1 MDICIGG
8 IFDGQKIEN
17 NNDFFKVEEHY
28 SDISSKYI
36 KQHFHLF
43 GQIFTFWVCEDV
55 DLTQAMSK
63 AERILKKKKETN

>member
-17 NNDFFKVEEHY
+17 NNDFFTVEEHY
-28 SDISSKYI
+28 SDNSSKYI

-55 DLTQAMSK
+55 DLTQAISK
-63 AERILKKKKETN
+63 AERILKKKKENI

>member
-28 SDISSKYI
+28 SDNSYKYI

-63 AERILKKKKETN
+63 AERILKNKKETN

>member
-17 NNDFFKVEEHY
+17 HNDFFKIEEHY
-28 SDISSKYI
+28 SDNNSQYV

-43 GQIFTFWVCEDV
+43 GQIFTFWVCEDI
-55 DLTQAMSK
+55 DLQQAIRK
-63 AERILKKKKETN
+63 AERILEKKKESI

>member
-28 SDISSKYI
+28 SDYSSKYI

-63 AERILKKKKETN
+63 AERILKNKKRN

>member
-8 IFDGQKIEN
+8 IFNGQKIEN

-28 SDISSKYI
+28 SDHSSKYI

-55 DLTQAMSK
+55 DLTQAISK
-63 AERILKKKKETN
+63 AERILKKKRENI

>member
-28 SDISSKYI
+28 SDHSSKYI

-63 AERILKKKKETN
+63 AERILKNKKETN

>member
-28 SDISSKYI
+28 SDHSSKYI

-43 GQIFTFWVCEDV
+43 GQIFTFWVCENV
-55 DLTQAMSK
+55 DLTQAISK
-63 AERILKKKKETN
+63 AERILKKKKENI

>member
-17 NNDFFKVEEHY
+17 HNDFFKIEEHY
-28 SDISSKYI
+28 SDNSCCYV

-43 GQIFTFWVCEDV
+43 GQIFTFWVCEDI
-55 DLTQAMSK
+55 DLQQAIRK
-63 AERILKKKKETN
+63 AERILENKKESI

>member
-17 NNDFFKVEEHY
+17 HNDFFKIEEHY
-28 SDISSKYI
+28 SDISSRYV

-43 GQIFTFWVCEDV
+43 GQIFTFWVCEDI
-55 DLTQAMSK
+55 DLQQAIRK
-63 AERILKKKKETN
+63 AERILENKKESI

>member
-17 NNDFFKVEEHY
+17 HNDFFKIEEYY
-28 SDISSKYI
+28 SDNSSQYV

-43 GQIFTFWVCEDV
+43 GQIFTFWVCEDI
-55 DLTQAMSK
+55 DLQQAIRK
-63 AERILKKKKETN
+63 AERILENKKESI

>member
-17 NNDFFKVEEHY
+17 NKDTFKVEDHY
-28 SDISSKYI
+28 SDHSSQYV

-43 GQIFTFWVCEDV
+43 GKILSFWVCEDI
-55 DLTQAMSK
+55 DLAQATRR
-63 AERILKKKKETN
+63 AERIVEKKKRFN

>member
-17 NNDFFKVEEHY
+17 HNDFFKIEEHY
-28 SDISSKYI
+28 SDNSSRYV

-43 GQIFTFWVCEDV
+43 GQIFTFWVWEDI
-55 DLTQAMSK
+55 DLQQAIRK
-63 AERILKKKKETN
+63 AERILENKKESI

>member
-17 NNDFFKVEEHY
+17 NNDFFTVEEHY
-28 SDISSKYI
+28 SDNSSKYI

-63 AERILKKKKETN
+63 AERILKKKRENI

>member
-28 SDISSKYI
+28 SDHSSKYI

-63 AERILKKKKETN
+63 AERILKKKKENN